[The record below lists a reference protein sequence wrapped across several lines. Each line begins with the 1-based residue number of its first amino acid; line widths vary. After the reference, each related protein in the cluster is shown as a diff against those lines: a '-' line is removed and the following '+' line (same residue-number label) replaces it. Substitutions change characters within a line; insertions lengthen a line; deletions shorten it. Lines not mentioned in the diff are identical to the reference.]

1 MIPFSP
7 PRMDDRVVE
16 EVKAALLS
24 GWITTGPRTK
34 KLEQNLSDYTGAS
47 KTLCVNS
54 ASSGLELML
63 RWYGVKEGDEVIV
76 PAYTYA
82 ATANVVIHCGAKV
95 VFVDVNESDFN
106 ISLKE
111 IEKAITPKTKVIIP
125 VDLGGYPA
133 DYDEIRAIVNGK
145 KSMFNPHTAEQEMLG
160 RILILSDAAH
170 SVGATYKGRN
180 AGVLADVTVFSFHAV
195 KNLTTAEGG
204 AICLSLPPAFDA
216 QEIYN
221 ALNRKS
227 LHGQSKDAL
236 AKTQK
241 GAWRYD
247 ILEAGYKYNMTDIQ
261 AAIGLVELDRYD
273 NDMLIRRQAIYQ
285 RYTKA
290 FQAYPWAHL
299 PVYESEEKT
308 TSYHLYLLR
317 IKGVTELQR
326 DQIIDHIFNSDV
338 SVNVHYIPL
347 PMMTFYKGL
356 GYRIEDYPQ
365 SYKNFEGEI
374 TLPVYYT
381 LTDEMTDTV
390 IAAVIDSVEKVL
402 GKQ

>member
-63 RWYGVKEGDEVIV
+63 RWFGVKEGDEVIV

-133 DYDEIRAIVNGK
+133 DYDEILAIVNGK
-145 KSMFNPHTAEQEMLG
+145 KSMFSPQTAEQEILG

-170 SVGATYKGRN
+170 SVGATYKGRK

-204 AICLSLPPAFDA
+204 AICLSLPPAFDV

-261 AAIGLVELDRYD
+261 AAIGLVELERYD
-273 NDMLIRRQAIYQ
+273 NDMLIRRRTIYQ

-290 FQAYPWAHL
+290 FQVYPWAHL

-326 DQIIDHIFNSDV
+326 DQIIEHIFNSDV